1 MSEQDFLDSYSGQTT
16 AELLA
21 LEEIYRVDSII
32 MAFEQ
37 ALEQRS
43 AQQGSF
49 NLTSVERMILAIE
62 ALEREVN
69 NGGYDQFFRNSS
81 VEYASIV
88 ASALNAIGCPQTA
101 QITLDALSALGL
113 SSTPTADEIENIMST
128 DNAEREEKLNDCDS
142 RYYVTGESL
151 ALALFAYIKSHSNEV
166 QIP

>member
-37 ALEQRS
+37 ALEQKS
-43 AQQGSF
+43 KQQGLS
-49 NLTSVERMILAIE
+49 NLTSLERMLLAIE

-81 VEYASIV
+81 VEYTPIV
-88 ASALNAIGCPQTA
+88 ISALNAIDCPHTA
-101 QITLDALSALGL
+101 HITLDALSALGL
-113 SSTPTADEIENIMST
+113 SPFPMADEIKKVMDT
-128 DNAEREEKLNDCDS
+128 ADAERDEKLNDCDS
-142 RYYVTGESL
+142 RYYVTGENI
-151 ALALFAYIKSHSNEV
+151 ALALFTYIKSHSNEV
-166 QIP
+166 QLP